1 MELLPKTPGV
11 NADPEVLAKSR
22 RRRFAVEYKLR
33 ILREADGCKGPGE
46 VGALLRRE
54 GLYSSHLVA
63 WRRERERG
71 ALQGLGSRK
80 RGRKTRPESVLE
92 KQVVELES
100 ENQRLRQKLEQAE
113 TIIEV
118 QKKISRLLGIP
129 LETDGDGASS

>member
-11 NADPEVLAKSR
+11 NPEPEVLAKAR

>member
-1 MELLPKTPGV
+1 MELVPKPPGV
-11 NADPEVLAKSR
+11 NSDPEVLAKAR
-22 RRRFAVEYKLR
+22 RRRFTVEYKLR
-33 ILREADGCKGPGE
+33 ILREAERCKGAGE

-54 GLYSSHLVA
+54 GLYSSHLVG
-63 WRRERERG
+63 WRRERDRG

-92 KQVVELES
+92 KRVEELER

-118 QKKISRLLGIP
+118 QKKVSDLLGIP